1 MTIDLTTQNKNKFLE
16 TCNTLKMNQGE
27 KENLNTPNTSNKI
40 ESINENYQQTQVQEE
55 MNQRQILPNIL
66 MS

>member
-1 MTIDLTTQNKNKFLE
+1 
-16 TCNTLKMNQGE
+16 MNQGE